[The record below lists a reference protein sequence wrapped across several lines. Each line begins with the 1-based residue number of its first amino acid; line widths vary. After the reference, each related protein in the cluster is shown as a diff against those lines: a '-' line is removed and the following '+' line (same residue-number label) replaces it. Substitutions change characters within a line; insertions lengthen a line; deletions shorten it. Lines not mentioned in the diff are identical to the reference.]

1 MQNDT
6 EKRIDYLEKE
16 VRELRLE
23 LNQLKSAT
31 TGFEQPLPIKVKK
44 TVEKVPMELQKAKVN
59 PVNSTEKTRPKIQ
72 TVPLPRSKLYHQ
84 KNKKALKKSSFG
96 LYQKYL

>member
-59 PVNSTEKTRPKIQ
+59 PVNSTEKLDQRFKQ
-72 TVPLPRSKLYHQ
+72 SPLPRSKLYHQ
-84 KNKKALKKSSFG
+84 KQKALKKSSFG